1 MKERDYTLRGFVL
14 TLAVVVGVAL
24 FALIPPFELFGMH
37 FAKVSLLEDI
47 VGEEQ
52 VVEYSA
58 DIERLEHELATLE
71 PYVEEVEAEQVEPLP
86 SIRKEWIYER
96 EGEAVRR
103 VPRSEEVMPDMSR
116 PIVAIEDFDTLEV
129 SRFDRFVDKLASGEA
144 VRIAFLGDSFVEG
157 DILTSD
163 LRSELQQI
171 FGGRGVGFVACD
183 IPFATVRRTIRRT
196 SSGWSAYSVMK
207 PKSAPE
213 ELRDKFF
220 VSGYLARGGAGART
234 QWSVTDAFET
244 LDSVGR
250 ARIILLSEADSRVEL
265 SLSDTL
271 RYEVEL
277 EADSRLREIYVEAP
291 ITDLAIKVVE
301 GEVLC
306 YGVSLEGD
314 SGVMID
320 NFSVRSNNGHAIF
333 GTGAHINR
341 QIDELLGYD
350 LVVLQYGLN
359 IMQAE
364 RRNYSKY
371 RDQLRDMIAYAER
384 CFPNAAIMVMGVSDR
399 WVRDTQGEGYKPIG
413 TVDALSQY
421 QRAAA
426 DSCGAAF
433 WNTAEAMA
441 ALGGMPKFV
450 ADGWAAKDY
459 THINFRGGRA
469 LAEAL
474 AAAIR
479 KPVYDLLAERE
490 ELVRVEE
497 ERRAR
502 EAWARE
508 QARRASI
515 EAQMAAVAAIVDSLD
530 MGEWSVVEQNG
541 VEE

>member
-1 MKERDYTLRGFVL
+1 
-14 TLAVVVGVAL
+14 
-24 FALIPPFELFGMH
+24 
-37 FAKVSLLEDI
+37 
-47 VGEEQ
+47 
-52 VVEYSA
+52 
-58 DIERLEHELATLE
+58 
-71 PYVEEVEAEQVEPLP
+71 
-86 SIRKEWIYER
+86 
-96 EGEAVRR
+96 
-103 VPRSEEVMPDMSR
+103 
-116 PIVAIEDFDTLEV
+116 
-129 SRFDRFVDKLASGEA
+129 
-144 VRIAFLGDSFVEG
+144 
-157 DILTSD
+157 
-163 LRSELQQI
+163 
-171 FGGRGVGFVACD
+171 
-183 IPFATVRRTIRRT
+183 
-196 SSGWSAYSVMK
+196 MK

-220 VSGYLARGGAGART
+220 VSGYMARGGAGATTR
-234 QWSVTDAFET
+234 WSVTDAFAT
-244 LDSVGR
+244 LDSVSR
-250 ARIILLSEADSRVEL
+250 ARVILLSEADSRVEL
-265 SLSDTL
+265 ALSDTL

-291 ITDLAIKVVE
+291 ITDLAVKVVE
-301 GEVLC
+301 GDVLC
-306 YGVSLEGD
+306 YGVSLEGG

-341 QIDELLGYD
+341 QIDEMLGYD

-371 RDQLRDMIAYAER
+371 CDQLRNMIAYAER

-433 WNTAEAMA
+433 WNTAEAMVA
-441 ALGGMPKFV
+441 MGGMPKFV
-450 ADGWAAKDY
+450 ANGWAAKDY

-479 KPVYDLLAERE
+479 KSVYELLVERE
-490 ELVRVEE
+490 EKVRIEE
-497 ERRAR
+497 ERKAR

-508 QARRASI
+508 QARRASV

-530 MGEWSVVEQNG
+530 MGELGVVEQNNI
-541 VEE
+541 EE

>member
-1 MKERDYTLRGFVL
+1 MLQ
-14 TLAVVVGVAL
+14 AVWL
-24 FALIPPFELFGMH
+24 LLI
-37 FAKVSLLEDI
+37 
-47 VGEEQ
+47 
-52 VVEYSA
+52 
-58 DIERLEHELATLE
+58 
-71 PYVEEVEAEQVEPLP
+71 
-86 SIRKEWIYER
+86 ER
-96 EGEAVRR
+96 EGEAVHR
-103 VPRSEEVMPDMSR
+103 VPRSEEVMPDMSC

-129 SRFDRFVDKLASGEA
+129 SRFDRFVDKLALGEA

-277 EADSRLREIYVEAP
+277 EADSRLREIYIEAP

-301 GEVLC
+301 GDVLC

-490 ELVRVEE
+490 EMVRVEE
-497 ERRAR
+497 ERKAR

-508 QARRASI
+508 QARIASI

>member
-1 MKERDYTLRGFVL
+1 MKERDYTLRGFML
-14 TLAVVVGVAL
+14 TLAVVAGVAL
-24 FALIPPFELFGMH
+24 FALIPPFELFGMQ
-37 FAKVSLLEDI
+37 FAKVSIFDDI

-58 DIERLEHELATLE
+58 DIERLEQELATLE
-71 PYVEEVEAEQVEPLP
+71 PCVEEVEAEEVEPLP
-86 SIRKEWIYER
+86 SLRKEWIYER
-96 EGEAVRR
+96 EGDVVRR

-116 PIVAIEDFDTLEV
+116 RIIAVEDFDTLEV
-129 SRFDRFVDKLASGEA
+129 SRFDHFIDKLASGEA
-144 VRIAFLGDSFVEG
+144 VRIAFLGDSFIEG

-183 IPFATVRRTIRRT
+183 IPFATVRRTIRRV

-220 VSGYLARGGAGART
+220 VSGYMARGGAGATTR
-234 QWSVTDAFET
+234 WSVTDAFAT
-244 LDSVGR
+244 LDSVSR
-250 ARIILLSEADSRVEL
+250 ARVILLSEADSRVEL
-265 SLSDTL
+265 ALSDTL

-291 ITDLAIKVVE
+291 ITDLAVKVVE
-301 GEVLC
+301 GDVLC
-306 YGVSLEGD
+306 YGVSLEGG

-341 QIDELLGYD
+341 QIDEMLGYD

-371 RDQLRDMIAYAER
+371 CDQLRDMIAYAER

-433 WNTAEAMA
+433 WNTAEAMVA
-441 ALGGMPKFV
+441 MGGMPKFV
-450 ADGWAAKDY
+450 ANGWAAKDY

-479 KPVYDLLAERE
+479 KSVYELLVERE
-490 ELVRVEE
+490 EKVRIEE
-497 ERRAR
+497 ERKAR

-508 QARRASI
+508 QARRASV

-530 MGEWSVVEQNG
+530 MGELGVVEQNNI
-541 VEE
+541 EE

>member
-1 MKERDYTLRGFVL
+1 MKERDYTLRGFML
-14 TLAVVVGVAL
+14 TLAVVAGVAL
-24 FALIPPFELFGMH
+24 FALIPPFELFGMQ
-37 FAKVSLLEDI
+37 FAKVNIFDDI

-58 DIERLEHELATLE
+58 DIERLELELATLE
-71 PYVEEVEAEQVEPLP
+71 PYVEEVEADEVEPLP
-86 SIRKEWIYER
+86 SVRKEWIYER
-96 EGEAVRR
+96 ADEVERR
-103 VPRSEEVMPDMSR
+103 VPRSEDVMPDMSR

-129 SRFDRFVDKLASGEA
+129 SRFDRFVDKLASGEV

-183 IPFATVRRTIRRT
+183 IPFATVRRTVRRA

-220 VSGYLARGGAGART
+220 VSGYLARGSAGAKT
-234 QWSVTDAFET
+234 QWSVTDAFAT
-244 LDSVGR
+244 LDSIDR
-250 ARIILLSEADSRVEL
+250 ARVILLSEADSRVEL
-265 SLSDTL
+265 ALSDTL

-277 EADSRLREIYVEAP
+277 EADSRLREIYIEAP
-291 ITDLAIKVVE
+291 IKDLAIKVVE
-301 GEVLC
+301 GDVLC

-364 RRNYSKY
+364 RHNYSKY

-426 DSCGAAF
+426 DSCGAMF

-450 ADGWAAKDY
+450 ANGWAAKDY

-490 ELVRVEE
+490 ES
-497 ERRAR
+497 ERLEAERKAR

-530 MGEWSVVEQNG
+530 MGELGVVEQNSI
-541 VEE
+541 EE

>member
-1 MKERDYTLRGFVL
+1 ML
-14 TLAVVVGVAL
+14 TLAVVVGVSLLA
-24 FALIPPFELFGMH
+24 FIPPFELFGMN
-37 FAKVSLLEDI
+37 FSSVNILDDI

-58 DIERLEHELATLE
+58 DIERLEQELATLTSPTE
-71 PYVEEVEAEQVEPLP
+71 VVEEEVCDTLP
-86 SIRKEWIYER
+86 SVRKEWIYETQ
-96 EGEAVRR
+96 GEVARR
-103 VPRSEEVMPDMSR
+103 ILRSEAVMPDTMR
-116 PIVAIEDFDTLEV
+116 RIVAIEDFDTMEL

-163 LRSELQQI
+163 LREELQQI

-183 IPFATVRRTIRRT
+183 IPFATVRRTVRRT

-213 ELRDKFF
+213 SFRDKFF
-220 VSGYLARGGAGART
+220 VSGYMARGSVGATTR
-234 QWSVTDAFET
+234 WSVTDAFEM
-244 LDSVGR
+244 LDSLSR
-250 ARIILLSEADSRVEL
+250 ARIMLLSEGDSRVEVA
-265 SLSDTL
+265 LSDTL
-271 RYEVEL
+271 RYEVAL

-291 ITDLAIKVVE
+291 LTELSIRVVE

-314 SGVMID
+314 EGVMID

-364 RRNYSKY
+364 RHNYSKY

-384 CFPNAAIMVMGVSDR
+384 CFPEAAILVMGVSDR
-399 WVRDTQGEGYKPIG
+399 WVRDVQGEDYKPIG
-413 TVDALSQY
+413 TVEALSGY

-426 DSCGAAF
+426 DSCGVAF

-441 ALGGMPKFV
+441 AMGGMPTFV
-450 ADGWAAKDY
+450 KRGWAANDH

-469 LAEAL
+469 LSEAL
-474 AAAIR
+474 SAAIR
-479 KPVYDLLAERE
+479 YPVYELLSQRE
-490 ELVRVEE
+490 ECARLEE
-497 ERRAR
+497 ERLRR

-508 QARRASI
+508 QARQARL
-515 EAQMAAVAAIVDSLD
+515 EEQMAAMATIVDSLD
-530 MGEWSVVEQNG
+530 IGLLLRGAEQNR
-541 VEE
+541 EEE